1 MFSQWV
7 SLSFRRFG
15 LFLTASAFL
24 VVAGTLSFFAI
35 QIAHHPDPGQ
45 TELAC
50 AKAKL
55 EAMWGVELPEEVI
68 GSVPGSRSVS
78 VGWDLKELGCSGAT
92 HPTATLDE
100 IFGAVLPSGFKR
112 PGNQHAQRN
121 HLFVFID
128 NP

>member
-1 MFSQWV
+1 MTRGCMFSQWI
-7 SLSFRRFG
+7 SLSLRRFG

-24 VVAGTLSFFAI
+24 VAAGTLSLFAI
-35 QIAHHPDPGQ
+35 QIAHRPDPGQ

-78 VGWDLKELGCSGAT
+78 VGWDLKELGCSGAI
-92 HPTATLDE
+92 HPTASLDE
-100 IFGAVLPSGFKR
+100 IFGADFSYTAAILPGG
-112 PGNQHAQRN
+112 P
-121 HLFVFID
+121 
-128 NP
+128 